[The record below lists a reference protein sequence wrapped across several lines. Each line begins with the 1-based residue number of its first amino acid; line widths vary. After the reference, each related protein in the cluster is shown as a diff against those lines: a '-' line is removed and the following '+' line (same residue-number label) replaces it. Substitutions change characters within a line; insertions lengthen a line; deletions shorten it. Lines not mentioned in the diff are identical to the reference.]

1 MISPSKQLDSRIS
14 GDSFGIRSADV
25 LIVGSGV
32 AGLSTALEFS
42 RIARDSHVILLTR
55 DTIGGHGASPLAQGG
70 IAAALDPSDSPSLHA
85 MDTELAANGLGQRDL
100 IDILTTDGPARVRE
114 LMNLGARFDLD
125 PWGEV
130 SLGLEGAHSRRRIIH
145 AHGDRTGAEVT
156 RTLREAVRHCR
167 SIKIVE
173 RTQAVELFVFD
184 GQVRGLWARK
194 ANGTLHLYRS
204 KATILAT
211 GGPGRVYLRTTAPP
225 GLDGDGMTMAA
236 RAGAKLRDAEFVQ
249 FHPTALNVQTDPL
262 PLVTEALRGAGAR
275 LVNRAGDRL
284 LGGSEG
290 DDDLASRDRVAR
302 ALWLKAR
309 EGDQVFLDARRV
321 FGPRIDECFPGVH
334 QLCRIHGINPALE
347 LIPVTPAAHYHMGGV
362 AVDREGQTSLSGLW
376 VVGEAAASGVHGAN
390 RLASNSLLEG
400 LVFGPRAARSIVETT
415 AALPEPS
422 ARERGE
428 ALVVAQ
434 KAYRGVPI
442 PESVVLRI
450 RTLLWDLVGV
460 VRTKKGL
467 ATAVDQLET
476 IDKQLPP
483 NIPGS
488 SRTLLL
494 SARVIAQAALLRKES
509 VGSHY
514 RSDAPHSKGA
524 SLQHSTVTV
533 SLRDPH
539 RLVAEFEDEQPGGE
553 LMAGS
558 ASVQTRAHRK
568 STPAITV

>member
-100 IDILTTDGPARVRE
+100 IDILTTDGPGRVRE

-125 PWGEV
+125 PLGEV

-156 RTLREAVRHCR
+156 TTLCEAVRHCP

-204 KATILAT
+204 QATILAT

-236 RAGAKLRDAEFVQ
+236 RAGAKLRDVEFVQ

-284 LGGSEG
+284 LGPES

-302 ALWLKAR
+302 ALWLKAQ

-334 QLCRIHGINPALE
+334 HLCRTHGINPALE

-376 VVGEAAASGVHGAN
+376 VVGETAASGVHGAN

-400 LVFGPRAARSIVETT
+400 LVFGPRVARSIVETT
-415 AALPEPS
+415 TTALPELS

-434 KAYRGVPI
+434 QEYRGVPI

-460 VRTKKGL
+460 VRTKEGL

-514 RSDAPHSKGA
+514 RNDAPHSNGV

-533 SLRDPH
+533 SPHNPH
-539 RLVAEFEDEQPGGE
+539 RLIAEFEDEPGGE
-553 LMAGS
+553 PMAGS
-558 ASVQTRAHRK
+558 AFVQTRARREN
-568 STPAITV
+568 TPAITV

>member
-1 MISPSKQLDSRIS
+1 MISRSKQLDGRIS
-14 GDSFGIRSADV
+14 GDSFRIRSADV

-32 AGLSTALEFS
+32 AGLSAALEFS

-55 DTIGGHGASPLAQGG
+55 DTVGGHGASPLAQGG
-70 IAAALDPSDSPSLHA
+70 IAAALHPSDSPSLHA

-100 IDILTTDGPARVRE
+100 IDILTTDGPGRVRE

-156 RTLREAVRHCR
+156 RTLREAVRHCH

-173 RTQAVELFVFD
+173 RMQAVELFVFD

-194 ANGTLHLYRS
+194 TDGTLHLYRS
-204 KATILAT
+204 RATILAT
-211 GGPGRVYLRTTAPP
+211 GGPGRAYLRTTAPL

-236 RAGAKLRDAEFVQ
+236 RAGAKLRDVEFVQ

-275 LVNRAGDRL
+275 LVNRSGNRL
-284 LGGSEG
+284 LGPEG

-302 ALWLKAR
+302 ALWLRTR

-334 QLCRIHGINPALE
+334 QLCRTHGINPALE

-362 AVDREGQTSLSGLW
+362 AVDREGQTSLGGLW

-422 ARERGE
+422 AREQEE

-434 KAYRGVPI
+434 QEYRGATI

-450 RTLLWDLVGV
+450 RTLLWNLVGV
-460 VRTKKGL
+460 VRTKEGL

-476 IDKQLPP
+476 IDKQLPT

-533 SLRDPH
+533 SPRDPH
-539 RLVAEFEDEQPGGE
+539 RLVAEFEDEPGGE
-553 LMAGS
+553 PMARS
-558 ASVQTRAHRK
+558 AFVQTRAHRE
-568 STPAITV
+568 STPAIPV